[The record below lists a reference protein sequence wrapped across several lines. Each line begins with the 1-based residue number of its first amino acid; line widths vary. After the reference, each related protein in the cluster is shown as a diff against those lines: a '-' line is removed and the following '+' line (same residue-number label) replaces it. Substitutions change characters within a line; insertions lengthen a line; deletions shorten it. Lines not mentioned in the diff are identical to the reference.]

1 MAEQTLTAF
10 MPRANARARLVR
22 TRAPTKATIALT
34 RSRRNDSKHG
44 VKRKRPPRRP
54 SAASSAGLLKHDRD
68 PKGRVG
74 AKRAAVFPRDNGGPR
89 LRGDHAQTIIESAMT
104 MLRHLIALLEHDPE
118 KCAAV
123 FRKDHAQPIT

>member
-54 SAASSAGLLKHDRD
+54 SAASSAGLLKHDPD

-74 AKRAAVFPRDNGGPR
+74 AKRAAVFLAIKVDRVC
-89 LRGDHAQTIIESAMT
+89 AEI
-104 MLRHLIALLEHDPE
+104 ML
-118 KCAAV
+118 K
-123 FRKDHAQPIT
+123 Q